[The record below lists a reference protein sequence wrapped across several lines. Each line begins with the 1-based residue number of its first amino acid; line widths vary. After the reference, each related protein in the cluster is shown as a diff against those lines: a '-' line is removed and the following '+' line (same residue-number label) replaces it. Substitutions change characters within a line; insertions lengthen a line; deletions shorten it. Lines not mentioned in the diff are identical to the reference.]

1 MNKLISYY
9 LIPSFIVLF
18 VHMGFAQ
25 NYNSLSQE
33 QQLELR
39 LRSHLYLQPK
49 NIQKSTLKNILSAN
63 VPIAIE
69 YETKKDWSFI
79 QKISKHCTNLVIIS
93 KKNSD
98 SLYVLDPSFIY
109 IHPKQIQNINLDST
123 YAVASKKNHFHS
135 VKPFGAISYKKNS
148 SVSDSLLYS
157 IWNNSGKLPNFISA
171 DSSTLKKTVH
181 FVKLFNSTEKIFG
194 VVKTKQHLLENVAFK
209 NFEHRKANGL
219 FSFPR
224 KTTENQSIGL
234 IPYKAGYY
242 FSPDI
247 IFTTDE
253 NSNNQKEFNAFPLS
267 PTFGLTDHFEYD
279 KTLNNSVRNMGDE
292 IVLNN
297 IKIVPDSAHKS
308 VGYFNKRAYIDTGIS
323 SRTALKS
330 SFTITAW
337 IKPTQRG
344 NANSILGKGDNFV
357 LKITNGYLTFTMAG
371 IKDYISRSS
380 EITLNEWTHIALVHS
395 EINNDL
401 QFYINGQQTDRVD
414 LIANYETTNYNLLI
428 GSNLWEE
435 FFIGY
440 MGPIK
445 IWEREL
451 NKNEIKNQFKN
462 KSPKKS
468 FFNQASLAIGFI
480 VLCIGLFYFFKT
492 RLSNKT
498 KRQQK
503 KQGLNDSTTL
513 KPLLENNF
521 KEKIFCFGSLQIIN
535 SKDIDIAPNLSPKL
549 KQLFLVIFLH
559 SLGEKNGISTK
570 KLTSL
575 LWPGMSAQSAK
586 NTRGTNIQN
595 LRSVLSSCTE
605 ISVDFKHKLWSI
617 NMSENCYC
625 DYLLANNLFKQIT
638 ENNYNVS
645 LLNTKLPILV
655 TILNQGRLLNS
666 SNASWLDPYI
676 EKFSHNLI
684 EQCFNYI
691 ENLAIKENGKLILS
705 IIDVIYL
712 YDDLNENALRI
723 KMQIFIQQGKL
734 SFAKTT
740 YDNFV
745 KLYQKLYKETYTT
758 SFEDIISE
766 YQL

>member
-1 MNKLISYY
+1 
-9 LIPSFIVLF
+9 
-18 VHMGFAQ
+18 MGFAQ
-25 NYNSLSQE
+25 NYNSLSKE

-49 NIQKSTLKNILSAN
+49 NIQKTTLKEILSTD
-63 VPIAIE
+63 VPLAIN
-69 YETKKDWSFI
+69 YTTKDDWDFI
-79 QKISKHCTNLVIIS
+79 NKLSKHCTNLVIIS

-98 SLYVLDPSFIY
+98 SLYALNPSFTY
-109 IHPKQIQNINLDST
+109 IHPKQIQEVNIDRINT
-123 YAVASKKNHFHS
+123 ITGKKNHFNS
-135 VKPFGAISYKKNS
+135 IKPFGAVTYKKNS
-148 SVSDSLLYS
+148 AVNDSLLYS

-181 FVKLFNSTEKIFG
+181 FVTLFNSTEKIFG

-209 NFEHRKANGL
+209 NFENRKANGH

-224 KTTENQSIGL
+224 KTTDNQSYGL
-234 IPYKAGYY
+234 IPYKPGYY

-247 IFTTDE
+247 IITTDE

-292 IVLNN
+292 IVLND

-308 VGYFNKRAYIDTGIS
+308 AGYFNKRAYIDTGIS

-337 IKPTQRG
+337 IKPSQRG
-344 NANSILGKGDNFV
+344 NANGILGKGDNFV
-357 LKITNGYLTFTMAG
+357 VKITNGYLTFTMAG

-380 EITLNEWTHIALVHS
+380 EIPLNKWTHIALVHS
-395 EINNDL
+395 EINNNL
-401 QFYINGQQTDRVD
+401 QFYINGLQTDQVD

-451 NKNEIKNQFKN
+451 NKTEIKNQFKN

-468 FFNQASLAIGFI
+468 YVKLVSIAIGLI
-480 VLCIGLFYFFKT
+480 LLCIGLFYFLRT

-498 KRQQK
+498 NRPKK
-503 KQGLNDSTTL
+503 KQGLKESSHVSSL
-513 KPLLENNF
+513 AEHNF
-521 KEKIFCFGSLQIIN
+521 KEKIYCFGSLQIIN
-535 SKDIDIAPNLSPKL
+535 AKDIDIAPNLSPKL

-559 SLGEKNGISTK
+559 SLGDEKGISTK
-570 KLTSL
+570 KLTSF

-605 ISVDFKHKLWSI
+605 IAVEFKSKLWSI
-617 NMSENCYC
+617 NIGENCYC
-625 DYLLANNLFKQIT
+625 DYQLSNEFVKKIT
-638 ENNYNVS
+638 GSDYNISELKATLPS
-645 LLNTKLPILV
+645 LIAMLNR
-655 TILNQGRLLNS
+655 GRLLNS
-666 SNASWLDPYI
+666 SNASWLDPHI
-676 EKFSHNLI
+676 EKFSHHLI
-684 EQCFNYI
+684 EQCFYYI
-691 ENLAIKENGKLILS
+691 ENLAIKENGKLTLK

-712 YDDLNENALRI
+712 YDDLNERALRI
-723 KMQIFIQQGKL
+723 KMQILIQQGKL
-734 SFAKTT
+734 NFAKTT

-745 KLYQKLYKETYTT
+745 KLYQKVYKETYTT
-758 SFEDIISE
+758 SFEDSISE
-766 YQL
+766 YHDHSIIK